1 MAARAMPLSSSAAPA
16 TAYPARSEQTGV
28 DKGAGGSMRM
38 RIRDSRNGGPD
49 RARAPKA
56 RQRVSQHESH
66 PRAGSGQS
74 GAGLSPA
81 SPLTPWGVEGPV
93 QAEVFVLRMRAG
105 RPELAGPC
113 GPDPWYIEV
122 AAEDDPVEV
131 VSRLSRNLMGEPV
144 LVHSTS
150 WRRARGAVVLSFV
163 VVNSDAQ
170 APQLVGVP
178 ISRAQLARSSATSAA
193 KTIAAA
199 QVLEHGLRHLAWL
212 SREDQVVMATLSDEW
227 KHALEDYV
235 PEPFRNLV

>member
-1 MAARAMPLSSSAAPA
+1 
-16 TAYPARSEQTGV
+16 
-28 DKGAGGSMRM
+28 
-38 RIRDSRNGGPD
+38 
-49 RARAPKA
+49 
-56 RQRVSQHESH
+56 
-66 PRAGSGQS
+66 
-74 GAGLSPA
+74 
-81 SPLTPWGVEGPV
+81 V
-93 QAEVFVLRMRAG
+93 QAEVFVIRMRQG

-150 WRRARGAVVLSFV
+150 WRRARGAVILSFV

-170 APQLVGVP
+170 APHLVGVP
-178 ISRAQLARSSATSAA
+178 ISRAELARSGATSAA
-193 KTIAAA
+193 KTIASA

-212 SREDQVVMATLSDEW
+212 SREDEVVMATLSDEW
-227 KHALEDYV
+227 KRALEDYV

>member
-1 MAARAMPLSSSAAPA
+1 M
-16 TAYPARSEQTGV
+16 
-28 DKGAGGSMRM
+28 
-38 RIRDSRNGGPD
+38 
-49 RARAPKA
+49 
-56 RQRVSQHESH
+56 
-66 PRAGSGQS
+66 
-74 GAGLSPA
+74 
-81 SPLTPWGVEGPV
+81 VEGPV
-93 QAEVFVLRMRAG
+93 QVEVFVLRMKAG

-163 VVNSDAQ
+163 VVNSEAQ
-170 APQLVGVP
+170 APHLAGIP
-178 ISRAQLARSSATSAA
+178 ISRVELARSEATGAA

-212 SREDQVVMATLSDEW
+212 AREDPIVIGLLNEDW
-227 KHALEDYV
+227 KKALAGYR
-235 PEPFRNLV
+235 PEPFRNIV

>member
-1 MAARAMPLSSSAAPA
+1 
-16 TAYPARSEQTGV
+16 
-28 DKGAGGSMRM
+28 MR
-38 RIRDSRNGGPD
+38 
-49 RARAPKA
+49 
-56 RQRVSQHESH
+56 Q
-66 PRAGSGQS
+66 
-74 GAGLSPA
+74 
-81 SPLTPWGVEGPV
+81 
-93 QAEVFVLRMRAG
+93 G

-122 AAEDDPVEV
+122 AADDDPVEV

-163 VVNSDAQ
+163 VVNRDAQ
-170 APQLVGVP
+170 APQLLGVP
-178 ISRAQLARSSATSAA
+178 IFRAELARSGATSAA

-212 SREDQVVMATLSDEW
+212 SREDQVVSAALSDEW
-227 KHALEDYV
+227 KSALGDYV